1 MSTQYQVAY
10 EGQII
15 TEPMS
20 LEAATWIA
28 ALENYDC
35 LEEGSVPAAE
45 VVIAKRTT
53 IKA

>member
-1 MSTQYQVAY
+1 MPTQYQVAY

-20 LEAATWIA
+20 LEEATGIA

-35 LEEGSVPAAE
+35 LKDGSVPAAE
-45 VVIAKRTT
+45 VVIAK
-53 IKA
+53 ASSD